1 MAAPSLTER
10 RTVPPRGAS
19 GASPETAAQKVPSRA
34 RLAYRVRMRF
44 LHPEHDETLELSLD
58 DVFLVPGYFDGSSR
72 LDVNLR
78 PVDFKGGAHPVVSAN
93 MNAVTGKRMAE
104 TVARLGGLG
113 VLPQDMDL
121 ETAARIIGQIKA
133 ADPRYDTPL
142 SVSPRATL
150 RDVLGIIHKR
160 AHDMVVVV
168 DDERRPVGIVTHAD
182 LRDRDQYSPVG
193 SFMSSRLV
201 TVPVGTPNRDS
212 FLRMD
217 DQRVKAAPVVDAEG
231 RLVGVLTRDDA
242 VRLELVEPS
251 LDERGKLMV
260 AAAVGISSTAGATA
274 ARLAELGASAIV
286 LDTAHGH
293 QRRMLEAIRDVRRA
307 IGPELPLV
315 AGNVCTAEGTRALL
329 DAGADVVKVNVGPGA
344 MCTTRMQTGAGRPTF
359 SSVLTCAREAHRR
372 GRHVWADGGVR
383 EPRDV
388 ALYLAAGASR
398 VMIGTLL
405 SGTYES
411 PGDVKE
417 DREGRKYKE
426 NYGMA
431 SARAV
436 SDRAAGL
443 DAFERAKKGF
453 FREGISTSRIYIRE
467 GRESVG
473 DILVDVISGVQS
485 AFTYVGATT
494 LPEFHEKAV
503 VGVQSP
509 GGYTEGK
516 PRG

>member
-1 MAAPSLTER
+1 
-10 RTVPPRGAS
+10 
-19 GASPETAAQKVPSRA
+19 
-34 RLAYRVRMRF
+34 MRF
-44 LHPEHDETLELSLD
+44 LHPDHDETLELSLD
-58 DVFLVPGYFDGSSR
+58 DVFLVPGYFDGGSR
-72 LDVNLR
+72 LEVDLR
-78 PVDFKGGAHPVVSAN
+78 PVDFPGGAHPVVSAN

-104 TVARLGGLG
+104 TMARLGGLG

-121 ETAARIIGQIKA
+121 ETAARIIGNIKA

-150 RDVLGIIHKR
+150 RDVLGIIRKR

-168 DDERRPVGIVTHAD
+168 DDERRPLGIVTHAD

-193 SFMSSRLV
+193 SLMSSRLV
-201 TVPVGTPNRDS
+201 TIRVGTPNREA
-212 FLRMD
+212 FLLME
-217 DQRVKAAPVVDAEG
+217 DQRVKAAPVLDAEG

-242 VRLELVEPS
+242 VRLELLEPA
-251 LDERGKLMV
+251 LDGRGKLMV
-260 AAAVGISSTAGATA
+260 AAAVGISAGAAASA
-274 ARLAELGASAIV
+274 ARLAELGVAAIV

-293 QRRMLEAIRDVRRA
+293 QRRMIEAIREVRRA
-307 IGPELPLV
+307 IGSLPLV
-315 AGNVCTAEGTRALL
+315 AGNVCTPEGTRDLL
-329 DAGADVVKVNVGPGA
+329 DAGADIVKVNVGPGA

-359 SSVLTCAREAHRR
+359 SSVLACAREAHQR

-383 EPRDV
+383 DPRDV

-398 VMIGTLL
+398 VMIGTAL

-417 DREGRKYKE
+417 DREGRSYKE

-436 SDRAAGL
+436 SDRTAGL

-473 DILVDVISGVQS
+473 AILVDVITGVQS

-494 LPEFHEKAV
+494 VPEFHRKAV
-503 VGVQSP
+503 VGVQTA
-509 GGYTEGK
+509 GGYGEGK